1 MDLISYCLN
10 EIRMQIPHEVLSAA
24 FTIDEPPEVVNITS
38 LDEKITTKVL
48 KKRVFQDCNILGGIE
63 IIVPL
68 NNIQPLYYENFY
80 TVYKIPNEL
89 TLNREIISALNITTM
104 PGTGLIGSIGLNYDT
119 FAGILTNS
127 YSAVANISNR
137 IGDAAAP
144 SGAVSNAHIEVIG
157 PNTLL
162 VYANYRLL
170 TNFGVRVVVE
180 NNPNFTNISPRSYK
194 AFSMMCV
201 LAVKSYIYNK
211 LIIPINSGYLAAGQE
226 LGVFKSIVES
236 YENTEE
242 EYRTYLNEKMGAVLY
257 MNDTTRYNRFL
268 RSMIAPDI

>member
-1 MDLISYCLN
+1 
-10 EIRMQIPHEVLSAA
+10 MQIPHEVLSAA

-127 YSAVANISNR
+127 YSAVANVSNR

-236 YENTEE
+236 YENAEE